1 MYAMSCKG
9 SVLEPQ
15 SGNQYFISVRNKII
29 LDPHQNLI
37 EHVYIMVEYLN
48 QEPGDSVL
56 YARSCKR
63 SVGEQMVSVCTFVN
77 QNQVMM
83 QGH

>member
-15 SGNQYFISVRNKII
+15 SGNQYFMSVHSKII

-56 YARSCKR
+56 YARSCKG
-63 SVGEQMVSVCTFVN
+63 SVEEQMVSVCVCTFVN

-83 QGH
+83 Q

>member
-1 MYAMSCKG
+1 MYARSCKG
-9 SVLEPQ
+9 SVLEPR
-15 SGNQYFISVRNKII
+15 SVNQYFMSVHSKVV

-63 SVGEQMVSVCTFVN
+63 NAGEQMVSACTFVN
-77 QNQVMM
+77 QNQVTM
-83 QGH
+83 Q